1 MVNQGRQQQGPARGG
16 QGGPRDE
23 DRREGA
29 APPGVPGPGG
39 RGRGGMRIEK
49 AKDFKG
55 TLRRLLSYLRP
66 YRWALIVVLILVVVG
81 TALDLAG
88 PALMGQAIDVLAR
101 TRDLGAVGRIVV
113 VMLVVYAFSWIASV
127 LQGVLVARASQQ
139 AMRQL
144 RKDLFEHLETL
155 SLSFFDRHPHGELMS
170 RLTNDMQ
177 AISSVLT
184 QNVTA
189 LFSGLLTLV
198 GVVVMMFVIN
208 VWLALASMIVLPAM
222 LWLVGFVGKRTRQG
236 FREYQMRLGVLN
248 GQLEEM
254 FSGQRVIVA
263 FGQEGTVLASFEK
276 GNTAVRDVGIHAMT
290 YSLLVPPL
298 MGIMS
303 NANVAIIAGLGGWM
317 TLQGLASVGTIAT
330 FYNYSRRFAAPLRQL
345 GNLYNQVQSAV
356 AGAERIFEILDEEP
370 EIQDEPAARALD
382 HVEGAVTFA
391 GVDFSYVPGVPVIKD
406 MSFQAEPGQMIAL
419 VGPTGAG
426 KTTMVNLLSRFY
438 DIQDG
443 EILIDGV
450 DLRALTK
457 ESLRRKLGVVLQ
469 DTFLFS
475 DSVLENIR
483 YGRLDATDEE
493 VIAAARLAN
502 AHQFIQRLPHGY
514 ETELSER
521 GSNLSQGQRQ
531 LLAIARAILA
541 NPSILILDEATS
553 SVDTRTE
560 MLIQEGLLKL
570 MEGRTSFVI
579 AHRLSTIQDADNV
592 LVIDQGEI
600 IERGSHEA
608 LLGNEG
614 FYYNLYMSQFKGK
627 TAPPAVA

>member
-1 MVNQGRQQQGPARGG
+1 
-16 QGGPRDE
+16 
-23 DRREGA
+23 
-29 APPGVPGPGG
+29 
-39 RGRGGMRIEK
+39 MRIEK